1 MLATDWAFDMNIVI
15 NLKKHSMTFENK
27 ELRVILSLD
36 PVESASYTKPVQ
48 DYEEDDDIEQI
59 QKLIA
64 QDEDCMK
71 PMADGQIT
79 WEKDN
84 SCNLDSDEGIEQ

>member
-36 PVESASYTKPVQ
+36 PVESASYTKPV
-48 DYEEDDDIEQI
+48 
-59 QKLIA
+59 
-64 QDEDCMK
+64 
-71 PMADGQIT
+71 
-79 WEKDN
+79 
-84 SCNLDSDEGIEQ
+84 